1 MSLTLMIGDV
11 IASVLLSLATF
22 CWPKTVQYSRGKLRL
37 HAPASRGRNQRRMR
51 RLWSCL
57 RLALLDRLTEPDILA
72 HIRVVK
78 TLERVLPRFSPIAIN
93 GNVMS
98 PKLIRIILSR
108 RGLYS
113 KPYLVVAWR

>member
-1 MSLTLMIGDV
+1 
-11 IASVLLSLATF
+11 
-22 CWPKTVQYSRGKLRL
+22 
-37 HAPASRGRNQRRMR
+37 MR

-57 RLALLDRLTEPDILA
+57 RLALLDRLTDPDILA

-78 TLERVLPRFSPIAIN
+78 TLERVVPRFSPIAIN

-113 KPYLVVAWR
+113 NRTWWSPGGNWTPTKLGISMTVSAFTPSTVARQFG